1 MTFPTVKA
9 MRNLFPFLAGLA
21 FSNAVLAQFTEPRPE
36 WWITNGTVRAVAV
49 DTASGTVALGG
60 SFSYAGPNNPF
71 GAEIDLTTGLVRA
84 DRPRVNGVVNTAI
97 SDGAGG
103 WYIGGLF
110 SQVGGQPR
118 SNLAHILADGSV
130 GSWAPSTNN
139 TVADLLMHMGKVY
152 IAGAFGVV
160 NGAIRSRLAAVDA
173 VTGTLDPFWQG
184 ASNAPGTTYISIH
197 LIGDTLYIGGSI
209 GALTAN
215 SIPYTRSHLLAC
227 SISSGNVL
235 PWAPQAS
242 ASVTGLWA
250 AGDTLFMVGN
260 FTSIDGT
267 SRNRCA
273 AVSTAGA
280 LFPWDPQVT
289 GASVSVTGLAIGPDR
304 IHLGGAFSAVQ
315 GQPQDNL
322 ATLDRFTGAP
332 LAQQPAPPSGGVL
345 GLALSTDG
353 TLLFVC
359 GNFLSAAGQP
369 RWNLAAYS
377 TGTAGLEPLDVR
389 CSGAPSNLS
398 ATSAGLFVGGTFTSC
413 GGRTVNNLALLDLG
427 TGSGSPLQ
435 PTLAFNGDVRSLA
448 SANGRWF
455 AGGAF
460 TAPRQRL
467 LSLDATTLTL
477 DTWNPVAD
485 GPVDVLVAD
494 GSDLFAAGAFTQI
507 GGTPRNGL
515 ALLSTTSDTAQPWD
529 PVPDG
534 PVLAISVSGQDV
546 HVGGAFSTIGGGSRR
561 GTALLDRSTGAASGS
576 LFDLD
581 ATGSCHAMHRV
592 DSMLYIGGHFSS
604 FNGAAV
610 MNLARAHAGTGSMD
624 TLFDAAGA
632 DSTIAAIAW
641 RGSQIFIAGPFDQV
655 GGQGRSGVA
664 ALDPATGA
672 LAPFDP
678 ALTSGPV
685 LGLIAAGDL
694 LLCAG
699 GFTQA
704 QGAPGRSLNVHRAC
718 TTTPWFT
725 DADGDGRGDAG
736 TAVLACDAP
745 PGTVANDSDCD
756 DADAAKYPGAACDDG
771 DPYTV
776 NDVVDNA
783 CQCAGSTVR
792 LAVKAFLGG
801 AYGPLPNIMAD
812 GMRAAGLVP
821 TLEPY
826 TALGFAHQGQG
837 GGESIA
843 PALLSITGNDAIVDW
858 VYLEVRSATNPSSVV
873 ATRSCLLQ
881 RDGDVV
887 DLDGTSPVHLF
898 VPTGEYHIAIR
909 HRNHLP
915 VMTGLTRTLQPGIP
929 VEVRFDLPGT
939 ATYGTNAQRDINGV
953 TVLWPGDSNGNGQ
966 VKYAGGA
973 NDRDPVLVAI
983 GGTVPTATTSGYVR
997 TDITLDGVVKYT
1009 GPNNDRDRI
1018 LQTVGGSVPTAVR
1031 NAQLP

>member
-1 MTFPTVKA
+1 
-9 MRNLFPFLAGLA
+9 MRNFVPFLAGLA
-21 FSNAVLAQFTEPRPE
+21 LCNAVLAQFTEPRPE
-36 WWITNGTVRAVAV
+36 WWITNGSVRAVAV

-60 SFSYAGPNNPF
+60 SFSYTGPNNPF
-71 GAEIDLTTGLVRA
+71 GAEIDLTTSSVRA
-84 DRPRVNGVVNTAI
+84 DRPRINGVVRSAV

-130 GSWAPSTNN
+130 GSWAPSTNS
-139 TVADLLMHMGKVY
+139 TVADMLMHMGKVY
-152 IAGAFGVV
+152 LAGSFGQV
-160 NGAIRSRLAAVDA
+160 NGSIRSRLAVVDA
-173 VTGTLDPFWQG
+173 ITGTLDPFWQG
-184 ASNAPGTTYISIH
+184 ASNSPGTTYNS
-197 LIGDTLYIGGSI
+197 LNLVGDTLYIGGSI
-209 GALTAN
+209 SALTVN
-215 SIPYTRSHLLAC
+215 GIPYVRSNLLAC
-227 SISSGNVL
+227 SITSGNVL

-242 ASVTGLWA
+242 AAVTDLWA
-250 AGDTLFMVGN
+250 ADDTLFMVGN

-267 SRNRCA
+267 PRNRCA

-280 LFPWDPQVT
+280 LLPWDPQVS
-289 GASVSVTGLAIGPDR
+289 GVSVSVTSLAIGPDR
-304 IHLGGAFSAVQ
+304 IYLGGAFSAVQ
-315 GQPQDNL
+315 GQPQANL
-322 ATLDRFTGAP
+322 ATVDRITGAP
-332 LAQQPAPPSGGVL
+332 LVQQPAPPSGGVL

-353 TLLFVC
+353 SHLFAC
-359 GNFLSAAGQP
+359 GNFLTAAGQP
-369 RWNLAAYS
+369 RWNLAAYH
-377 TGTAGLEPLDVR
+377 TGTWALTPLDIR
-389 CSGAPSNLS
+389 CSGSPSHLT
-398 ATSAGLFVGGTFTSC
+398 ATAAGLFVGGTFTSC
-413 GGRTVNNLALLDLG
+413 GGRAVNNLALLDLS
-427 TGSGSPLQ
+427 TGSASAQQ
-435 PTLAFNGDVRSLA
+435 PALAFNGEVRSLA
-448 SANGRWF
+448 FTNGRWF
-455 AGGAF
+455 VGGSF
-460 TAPRQRL
+460 TAPWQRL
-467 LSLDATTLTL
+467 LSLDASTLSL
-477 DTWNPVAD
+477 DPWNPEAD
-485 GPVDVLVAD
+485 GPVNVLVAE

-507 GGTPRNGL
+507 GGAPRNGL
-515 ALLSTTSDTAQPWD
+515 ALLSTTADVAQPWD
-529 PVPDG
+529 PAPDG
-534 PVLAISVSGQDV
+534 PVRAISVSGQDV
-546 HVGGAFSTIGGGSRR
+546 HVGGGFNTIGGGSRR
-561 GTALLDRSTGAASGS
+561 GAALLDRTSGAALGS

-581 ATGSCHAMHRV
+581 ATGSCQALHRV
-592 DSMLYIGGHFSS
+592 DSMIYIGGHFST
-604 FNGAAV
+604 FNGAVAAHLV
-610 MNLARAHAGTGSMD
+610 RAHAGTGAVD

-632 DSTIAAIAW
+632 DSTIAAIVEQ
-641 RGSQIFIAGPFDQV
+641 GNQVFIAGPFNQV

-678 ALTSGPV
+678 ALTAGPV
-685 LGLIAAGDL
+685 LELIAANDL
-694 LLCAG
+694 LLTAG

-718 TTTPWFT
+718 TTTSWYT

-736 TAVLACDAP
+736 TVVLACDAP
-745 PGTVANDSDCD
+745 PGTVANGTDCD
-756 DADAAKYPGAACDDG
+756 DADPTKYPGAACDDG
-771 DPYTV
+771 DPFTA

-801 AYGPLPNIMAD
+801 PYGPLPNIMAD

-843 PALLSITGNDAIVDW
+843 PALLNVTGNNAVVDW
-858 VYLEVRSATNPSSVV
+858 VYLEVRSSTNPSSVL

-887 DLDGTSPVHLF
+887 DLDGTSFVHLY
-898 VPTGEYHIAIR
+898 VPTGEYHIALR

-929 VEVRFDLPGT
+929 AEVRFDLPGT
-939 ATYGTNAQRDINGV
+939 ATFGTNAQRNISGV
-953 TVLWPGDSNGNGQ
+953 MVLWAGDSSGNGQ

-983 GGTVPTATTSGYVR
+983 GGIVPTATTSGYLR